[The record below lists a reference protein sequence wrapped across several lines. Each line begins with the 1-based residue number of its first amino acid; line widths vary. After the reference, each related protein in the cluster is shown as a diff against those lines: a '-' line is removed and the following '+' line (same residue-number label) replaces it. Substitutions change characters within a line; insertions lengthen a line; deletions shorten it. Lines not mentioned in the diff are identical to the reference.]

1 MNLNIKTY
9 STIRKNKAFLNGSEL
24 FSGEPG
30 QEAGVFL
37 SSLYRSYE
45 INYSKFFKM
54 DKLSK
59 LGFLA
64 SELLLKDHMSHEIPK
79 EDIAIILWNSN
90 SSLDADIV
98 YQKTIESSENYFPS
112 PADFV
117 YTLPN
122 IVIGEIAIRN
132 KIHGET
138 SFYISEKFNAKEI
151 YNRILTAFSDND
163 VRQIICGWIDYLQG
177 EYEAVLFLI
186 DRNENQNINFTK
198 ENIHQLYNK

>member
-9 STIRKNKAFLNGSEL
+9 STICKNKAFLNEKEL
-24 FSGEPG
+24 FSGELG
-30 QEAGVFL
+30 QEAGAFL
-37 SSLYRSYE
+37 SALYRSLG

-59 LGFLA
+59 VGFLA
-64 SELLLKDHMSHEIPK
+64 SELLLKDNIDHEKAK
-79 EDIAIILWNSN
+79 EGTAIILWNSS
-90 SSLDADIV
+90 SSLDADIT
-98 YQKTIESSENYFPS
+98 YQKTIESPENYFPS
-112 PADFV
+112 PVDFV

-122 IVIGEIAIRN
+122 IVTGEIAIRN

-138 SFYISEKFNAKEI
+138 SFYISEKFNVEEI
-151 YNRILTAFSDND
+151 CERVKTAFADND
-163 VRQIICGWIDYLQG
+163 ICQVICGWTDYLQG
-177 EYEAVLFLI
+177 EYEAILFLI